1 MNYKEIL
8 SKQISWCQS
17 VKTPASSPITVY
29 ESFRAFTDKYTP
41 LLKEAIEVNE
51 REGHDSERYKQI
63 KTSLP
68 CFIYGGVSP
77 VGVDPW
83 DSNTTPSHLLTVD
96 IDQHDN
102 EGIDI
107 NGFRGEILKLKGVV
121 GVYHSLS
128 GKGIWIL
135 LYIKYPEKFKEHYNY
150 FAKLLKF
157 KFGLTV
163 DSKCGNLSRKR
174 VLGYN
179 PDWISFT
186 NRGEIEEF
194 DLLEKEE
201 EKETLPDI
209 TQVILTN
216 RYSERWRKKSNTQD
230 ESERVHSA
238 IESAIEKGYYA
249 NTGAVWYYAACDCKA
264 FTDGYE
270 LFYKLSRNYPKCV
283 DTDSDIRKKFDKAVA
298 SPIDSNLAR
307 KWFGILKKL
316 R

>member
-1 MNYKEIL
+1 MNCKDIL

-17 VKTPASSPITVY
+17 VKTPAASPISVY
-29 ESFRAFTDKYTP
+29 ESFRAFTDNYTP
-41 LLKEAIEVNE
+41 LLKEAIEVHE
-51 REGHDSERYKQI
+51 REGHDSERYKEI

-68 CFIYGGVSP
+68 CFVYGGVCP
-77 VGVDPW
+77 TGRDPW
-83 DSNTTPSHLLTVD
+83 DSNITPSHLMTID

-107 NGFRGEILKLKGVV
+107 NSYRGEILKLRGVV

-135 LYIKYPEKFKEHYNY
+135 LYIKYPDKFKEHYNY
-150 FAKLLKF
+150 FKKLLKF

-186 NRGEIEEF
+186 NLGEIEEF
-194 DLLEKEE
+194 DLLEKEDE
-201 EKETLPDI
+201 VKHNRFDFNTPIIDI
-209 TQVILTN
+209 TPCW
-216 RYSERWRKKSNTQD
+216 YKKKLDKKN
-230 ESERVHSA
+230 ESERIHSA
-238 IESAIEKGYYA
+238 IETAIEKGYYA
-249 NTGAVWYYAACDCKA
+249 ERGCHWYYAACDCKA
-264 FTDGYE
+264 FSDGYN
-270 LFYKLSRNYPKCV
+270 LFYRLSKNHPV
-283 DTDSDIRKKFDKAVA
+283 FHDSDNDIRKKYDKAV
-298 SPIDSNLAR
+298 SSNIDDNLAR

>member
-107 NGFRGEILKLKGVV
+107 NSFRGEILKLKGVV

-128 GKGIWIL
+128 GKGIWVL

-194 DLLEKEE
+194 DLLEAESPNWVE
-201 EKETLPDI
+201 VDTPLICNIP
-209 TQVILTN
+209 
-216 RYSERWRKKSNTQD
+216 YWRKKPFDNKN
-230 ESERVHSA
+230 ESERIHSA
-238 IESAIEKGYYA
+238 IETAIEKGYYA
-249 NTGAVWYYAACDCKA
+249 NTGAIWYYAACDCKA
-264 FTDGYE
+264 FSDGYE
-270 LFYKLSRNYPKCV
+270 LFYKLSRNYPSRV
-283 DTDSDIRKKFDKAVA
+283 DSDTDIRKKFDKAVA

-307 KWFGILKKL
+307 KWFGILKHLK
-316 R
+316 